1 MCWLDGGSR
10 DWAVHVGSSH
20 AGTAPAARVPAALR
34 RDSARGRRRRIPRAP
49 RHTLCLQPI
58 LPVSIHLL
66 TSEPSSSR
74 DVCYVDVGIVD
85 VVKQFCAE

>member
-34 RDSARGRRRRIPRAP
+34 RYSARRRRRRIPRAP

-58 LPVSIHLL
+58 LPVSIHFLISKSNRDVLL
-66 TSEPSSSR
+66 TILQNSS
-74 DVCYVDVGIVD
+74 
-85 VVKQFCAE
+85 VKKLLC